1 MRSAILALLASGAI
15 SAGCS
20 SPAAAFEY
28 PYCIQSQKDGTLCE
42 YSSYNQCMATA
53 SGRGVECIVNPIVAF
68 AAQNQEIQPPQRS
81 RHRHRH
87 HD

>member
-1 MRSAILALLASGAI
+1 LALLAFGSI
-15 SAGCS
+15 SATTS
-20 SPAAAFEY
+20 SQAAAFEY

-53 SGRGVECIVNPIVAF
+53 SGRGVECIVNPVVAF
-68 AAQNQEIQPPQRS
+68 AEQNQEIQPPQRS
-81 RHRHRH
+81 RHHRRRH